1 MKQKGYYTNKNGK
14 TFYYKDKDKKIVH
27 REDGPAIITTIGES
41 WCQNNEIH
49 RLDGPAMTSRTVN
62 TYNGDNKNYAWYVNG
77 VKITGFEYGQYVGPK
92 ILQRELNDIKA

>member
-27 REDGPAIITTIGES
+27 REDVPAVITTMGES

-49 RLDGPAMTSRTVN
+49 RLDGPAAIYNTVYN
-62 TYNGDNKNYAWYVNG
+62 YNGNNKNYAWYVNG
-77 VKITGFEYGQYVGPK
+77 VKIAAIEYGQYVGPK
-92 ILQRELNDIKA
+92 YLQALLDSTKR